1 MNLADELLVAVRAAD
16 AADAVT
22 LPAFRDPTFAV
33 ELKADRTEVTVVDR
47 AAEDAVRHTIA
58 EARPTHAILGEEFG
72 TTGDERSP
80 WRWVIDPID
89 GTSNYVRGVPV
100 WATLI
105 ALVHDNVPVL
115 GLVSAPAL
123 GTRWWATRGGGAWC
137 NGAPI
142 RVSEVRDM
150 AEAHVSITPND
161 AWAASGKLEAL
172 MHLQRTAAR
181 ARGFGDFWQHML
193 VAQGSIDVA
202 VDAIGLGAYDTA
214 ALYAVVTEAGGRATD
229 RFGAS
234 DWQSNSLISTN
245 GLLHDAV
252 VTAVA

>member
-1 MNLADELLVAVRAAD
+1 MTLADELVVAELAAD

-22 LPAFRDPTFAV
+22 LPAFRDPTFAI

-47 AAEDAVRHTIA
+47 TAEDAVRHTIA
-58 EARPTHAILGEEFG
+58 AARPTHAILGEEFG
-72 TTGDERSP
+72 TTGDERSA

-89 GTSNYVRGVPV
+89 GTSNFVRGVPV

-123 GTRWWATRGGGAWC
+123 GMRWWAVTGGGAWC
-137 NGAPI
+137 NGTAI
-142 RVSEVRDM
+142 HVSEVRDL

-161 AWAASGKLEAL
+161 AWGAAGKLEAL
-172 MHLQRTAAR
+172 THLQRSAAR

-193 VAQGSIDVA
+193 VAQGAIDVA
-202 VDAIGLGAYDTA
+202 VDAIGLGSYDTA
-214 ALYAVVTEAGGRATD
+214 ALYPIVTEAGGRATD
-229 RFGAS
+229 RFGAV
-234 DWQSNSLISTN
+234 DWQSNSLITTN

>member
-1 MNLADELLVAVRAAD
+1 MTLADELVVARLAAD

-58 EARPTHAILGEEFG
+58 AARPTHAILGEEFG
-72 TTGDERSP
+72 TTGDDSSP

-89 GTSNYVRGVPV
+89 GTSNFVRGVPV

-105 ALVHDNVPVL
+105 ALVQNNVPVL
-115 GLVSAPAL
+115 GVVSAPAL
-123 GTRWWATRGGGAWC
+123 GARWWATRGGGAWC
-137 NGAPI
+137 NGAAI

-150 AEAHVSITPND
+150 AEAHVSVTPND
-161 AWAASGKLEAL
+161 AWGAAGKLEAL
-172 MHLQRTAAR
+172 MHLQRSAAR

-193 VAQGSIDVA
+193 VAQGAIDVA
-202 VDAIGLGAYDTA
+202 VDAIGLGSYDTA
-214 ALYAVVTEAGGRATD
+214 ALYAIVTEAGGRATD
-229 RFGAS
+229 RFGAV
-234 DWQSNSLISTN
+234 DWQSNSLITTN